1 MIKFHDYLI
10 EYRLTPRSRILRKH
24 LPKMSM
30 VIEEESQM
38 DQSSIHLSQSRM
50 ASSSRLMSA
59 VSMQQQNNRPSTRSL
74 TKRKFVFKEER
85 SHTQSSAALKSLGAS
100 LDNHTSNH
108 NRKNQGGNRS
118 ISSIHHGSAKR
129 ENAFDS
135 GSDSQTESDSNSAD
149 EDDDDEDEEDDDEED
164 KDLEDELMVF
174 DSVQAAII
182 RKKIEQM
189 GSFRS

>member
-30 VIEEESQM
+30 VIEEESLM
-38 DQSSIHLSQSRM
+38 DQSSIYLSQSRM

-59 VSMQQQNNRPSTRSL
+59 VSQQNRPSTRS

-85 SHTQSSAALKSLGAS
+85 AHTQSSAALKSLGAS
-100 LDNHTSNH
+100 LEHH
-108 NRKNQGGNRS
+108 NNLNQNQGNRS
-118 ISSIHHGSAKR
+118 ISNIHGAHHD
-129 ENAFDS
+129 NAFDS
-135 GSDSQTESDSNSAD
+135 ADSESESDDSSI
-149 EDDDDEDEEDDDEED
+149 ESQDEE

-174 DSVQAAII
+174 DSAQAAII
-182 RKKIEQM
+182 RRKIE
-189 GSFRS
+189 